1 MIFICNETK
10 IMKISMQFKSNNAL
24 EWSECGENAEMPCV
38 SLVDVTNAQFTPRH
52 NEIFKIPSHI
62 LYKHMPSSL
71 ALETN
76 GSHHSTAFVQLLQF
90 YMEYNIKS
98 LQSMYVNQCSQ
109 LRLSAAKFVVAR
121 HCCRRSLYQL
131 EIFHQFIIYYS
142 SLYRLSSP
150 SGLVLIQS
158 LKGTHNEG
166 KKMCIWK
173 RICVQMKTLFN
184 VQSLWMCSRYRFCS
198 RNTIGHRS

>member
-1 MIFICNETK
+1 MRWNEV
-10 IMKISMQFKSNNAL
+10 IAMR
-24 EWSECGENAEMPCV
+24 MPCAP
-38 SLVDVTNAQFTPRH
+38 LVDVTNAQFTPRH

-62 LYKHMPSSL
+62 LDKHMPASL

-76 GSHHSTAFVQLLQF
+76 GVRATFTI

-109 LRLSAAKFVVAR
+109 FLLVMVKFVGAR
-121 HCCRRSLYQL
+121 HCCLRSLYQL

-150 SGLVLIQS
+150 SLAQYFIQS
-158 LKGTHNEG
+158 LRATQHEG
-166 KKMCIWK
+166 EK
-173 RICVQMKTLFN
+173 CVYDK
-184 VQSLWMCSRYRFCS
+184 
-198 RNTIGHRS
+198 